1 MLIDIG
7 VNLTDKRFGD
17 DRDAVIARA
26 RAAGVG
32 GLILTGTKLAVS
44 RDALSLAEAHD
55 GLHATA
61 GVHPHDA
68 KTWTAETAAALRA
81 LLDRGAV
88 AVGECG
94 LDYDRDFS
102 PRPQQR
108 AAFEAQLELAIDTG
122 KPAFMHERDAHDD
135 FVAIWK
141 AHQPPAGGV
150 VHCFTGGPDAAEA
163 YLELGLHL
171 GITGWLCDERRGDG
185 LRAAVTRIP
194 LDRLLLETDAPYLT
208 PRDLRPRPKRGRNE
222 PAFLPHIA
230 EAVARLRGEPVATVI
245 EAATANTRRLFGL

>member
-1 MLIDIG
+1 MIDIG
-7 VNLTDKRFGD
+7 VNLTDKRFHP

-26 RAAGVG
+26 RAAGVAG
-32 GLILTGTKLAVS
+32 MILTGTKLSVS
-44 RDALSLAEAHD
+44 QAALALAEAHD
-55 GLHATA
+55 GLYATA

-68 KTWTAETAAALRA
+68 KTWTEHTAAELKR

-94 LDYDRDFS
+94 LDYNRDFS

-108 AAFEAQLELAIDTG
+108 AAFAAQLELAIACG

-141 AHQPPAGGV
+141 AHTPPAGGV
-150 VHCFTGGPDAAEA
+150 VHCFTAGPAEAEA
-163 YLELGLHL
+163 YVALGLHL
-171 GITGWLCDERRGDG
+171 GITGWICDERRGDA
-185 LRAAVTRIP
+185 LRAAITRIP
-194 LDRLLLETDAPYLT
+194 LDRIHLETDAPYLT
-208 PRDLRPRPKRGRNE
+208 PRDLRPRPKKGRNE

-230 EAVARLRGEPVATVI
+230 EAVARLRGESVSTVVA
-245 EAATANTRRLFGL
+245 AATANTRRLFGI

>member
-7 VNLTDKRFGD
+7 VNLADTRFQPD
-17 DRDAVIARA
+17 LVAVIERA
-26 RAAGVG
+26 RAAGVTAQ
-32 GLILTGTKLAVS
+32 IITGTKLSVS
-44 RDALSLAEAHD
+44 QRALALAEAHD
-55 GLHATA
+55 GLYATA

-68 KTWTAETAAALRA
+68 KAWGGGTARA
-81 LLDRGAV
+81 LKALVERGAV

-94 LDYDRDFS
+94 LDYNRDFS

-108 AAFEAQLELAIDTG
+108 AAFEAQLALAIECG

-141 AHQPPAGGV
+141 AHRPPAGGV

-171 GITGWLCDERRGDG
+171 GITGWICDERRGDA
-185 LRAAVTRIP
+185 LRAAITRIP

-230 EAVARLRGEPVATVI
+230 RAVAELRGEPLSTVI
-245 EAATANTRRLFGL
+245 EATTANAQRVFDL